1 MAEEAQAGDTGGT
14 TGAAAANTNPA
25 AAAAPPAAADWTS
38 GLPEDL
44 KGVAAAKGWR
54 DPAQAVQSYQGL
66 EKLLGADRAGR
77 TVVMPKDDAPDAEK
91 AAFFQSL
98 GRPEAPDG
106 YGLSAREGADP
117 AFSAEAAK
125 AMFEAGLTKAQA
137 AKLADWFD
145 GQSGQ
150 AQGAANADF
159 ARRSEAEV
167 NELRAA
173 WGKDADARV
182 ETARRYARQA
192 GFDEAELDKIER
204 AIGSKAML
212 ERFDAAG
219 RALMEDSQPGGGRGS
234 EGNLTPEGARAQ
246 LGAMLGDEASVKALT
261 NKKHPGHGD
270 AVAKKA
276 RLEAAMVGRPA

>member
-1 MAEEAQAGDTGGT
+1 MADEAAQTGDTGGT
-14 TGAAAANTNPA
+14 TGAAAADMNPA
-25 AAAAPPAAADWTS
+25 AAADWTS

-66 EKLLGADRAGR
+66 EKLLGSDRAGR

-98 GRPEAPDG
+98 GRPDAPDG
-106 YGLSAREGADP
+106 YGLAARDGADP

-125 AMFEAGLTKAQA
+125 AMFEAGLSKAQA

-145 GQSGQ
+145 GQGGG
-150 AQGAANADF
+150 AQEAANADF

-204 AIGSKAML
+204 AIGSRAML

-219 RALMEDSQPGGGRGS
+219 RALMEDTQPGGGRGGQD
-234 EGNLTPEGARAQ
+234 GNLTPEGARAQ
-246 LGAMLGDEASVKALT
+246 LRAMMADEASVKALT

-276 RLEAAMVGRPA
+276 RLEAASVNRA

>member
-1 MAEEAQAGDTGGT
+1 MADEAAQTGDTGGNPPAGGNAPPSG
-14 TGAAAANTNPA
+14 TGASN
-25 AAAAPPAAADWTS
+25 AAADWTS
-38 GLPEDL
+38 GLPDDL

-106 YGLSAREGADP
+106 YGLSTREGADP

-125 AMFEAGLTKAQA
+125 AMFEAGLSKAQA

-145 GQSGQ
+145 GQGGG
-150 AQGAANADF
+150 AQEAANADF

-204 AIGSKAML
+204 AIGSRAML

-219 RALMEDSQPGGGRGS
+219 RGLMEDTQPGGGRGFD
-234 EGNLTPEGARAQ
+234 GNLTPEGARAQ
-246 LGAMLGDEASVKALT
+246 LRAMMGDEASVKALT

-276 RLEAAMVGRPA
+276 RLEAASVNRA